1 VEITG
6 QLWHVLTQRPVKC
19 VWLNFVYTILT
30 FFFASPR
37 DLEPRKLF
45 RNRLNGYNFISFRFF
60 LFIIVI
66 TLLFLL
72 VYTLY
77 NPIHYKRVL
86 SRSCKSG
93 SWQWKCPRHTIV
105 CYYCMDVNLPPTKLN
120 SQIYLRSIVGH
131 DVIRL

>member
-1 VEITG
+1 MYNTYKIYYIGIRNYTHTSSLTVTFTLMRITLNNVEITG
-6 QLWHVLTQRPVKC
+6 QLWHVLTQQPVKC

-72 VYTLY
+72 FYTLY

-93 SWQWKCPRHTIV
+93 S
-105 CYYCMDVNLPPTKLN
+105 
-120 SQIYLRSIVGH
+120 
-131 DVIRL
+131 

>member
-1 VEITG
+1 MAI
-6 QLWHVLTQRPVKC
+6 
-19 VWLNFVYTILT
+19 
-30 FFFASPR
+30 
-37 DLEPRKLF
+37 
-45 RNRLNGYNFISFRFF
+45 ISFHFVFF

-66 TLLFLL
+66 TLLFSL

-105 CYYCMDVNLPPTKLN
+105 CYYCIDVNLPPSKLN

-131 DVIRL
+131 DVIRIEFVLFSLTLLLSPLHVVVIVKILYNYEKLMLPVNSVLKMVWKII